1 MILIDAGENSD
12 RGFDAKLILASQLS
26 ARGHAVAIDENTL
39 PYQPDI
45 AQKYQATPYLADR
58 ADIAPTHFLLTGAE
72 NIDPETLLR
81 LQSCRLDPDCAV
93 LAVGHFPD
101 HQAILTAK
109 SKLAY
114 VLGREPQILDL
125 SGPHHQPF
133 FGPAISPMLAS
144 GPAMAAPRT
153 RPALSVILSPEVLA
167 DAGTVATLAHMDQ
180 QSGYRLSL
188 ILTEPEE
195 TPRHHPL
202 RLDMPI
208 YLAGDLPPTV
218 FAGLADIAVFL
229 GDDIPSERLA
239 ILALDMMQGGR
250 VVIDCTASS
259 ALLATGAPALRGPEA
274 LAALPAYIQQTILA
288 NLDEIGRFVRKSTWL
303 RHHTLDRLEA
313 ALKLTAAAPVPA
325 PAPAPPRTVFL
336 PTNGIGLGHAQRCSV
351 IAAALQTPAACRFAA
366 FPSCVPLIEGRGFAC
381 LPLVQ
386 KSPDHIDS
394 YANDLVNY
402 LRLRR
407 TLGPGDTLV
416 FDGGLIFESIY
427 RLIFEQHLRAIWIRR
442 GLWQANQ
449 DNSAWLRRGHAFEK
463 VIVPGEA
470 FDELNAPVEYGR
482 AVHPV
487 GPVVQ
492 TLAAGAPDRKTVRA
506 GLRARFGHPVRE
518 LVVTMLGGGKA
529 ADRSAQLQTLC
540 NMFERR
546 ADCLNLIV
554 VWPGSQV
561 PTGLYGWKN
570 TRIVQ
575 TRDALSLCIAADMAI
590 SAAGYNSF
598 HEMLYHAVPSI
609 LMPQMAPMMDDQERR
624 ARSASERG
632 LAETVLAHQL
642 FQLEREVAAFLDGG
656 KAADI
661 RARLITA
668 SLPQRGNQAAA
679 QLIEEGHHP

>member
-26 ARGHAVAIDENTL
+26 ARGHAVAIDESTL
-39 PYQPDI
+39 PELPDI
-45 AQKYQATPYLADR
+45 AQKYQAVSFLADR
-58 ADIAPTHFLLTGAE
+58 ADIAPSHFLLTGADS
-72 NIDPETLLR
+72 IDPETLLR
-81 LQSCRLDPDCAV
+81 LQSCRLGPGCAV
-93 LAVGHFPD
+93 WAVGRFPD
-101 HQAILTAK
+101 RQSILTAR
-109 SKLAY
+109 SKLAF
-114 VLGREPQILDL
+114 VLGREAQILDL
-125 SGPHHQPF
+125 NGPGHQPLF
-133 FGPAISPMLAS
+133 SPAISPMLAS
-144 GPAMAAPRT
+144 GPAPAAPRT
-153 RPALSVILSPEVLA
+153 RPALFVILSPEALA

-180 QSGYRLSL
+180 QSGYRLAL
-188 ILTEPEE
+188 ILTERDEAL
-195 TPRHHPL
+195 TQHPL

-218 FAGLADIAVFL
+218 FAGLADIAAFL
-229 GDDIPSERLA
+229 GDDFPSERLA
-239 ILALDMMQGGR
+239 VLALEMMQGGR

-259 ALLATGAPALRGPEA
+259 ALLATGAPALRGPET

-288 NLDEIGRFVRKSTWL
+288 NIDEIGRFVRKSLWL
-303 RHHTLDRLEA
+303 QQHTLDRLEA
-313 ALKLTAAAPVPA
+313 ALNLTPPA
-325 PAPAPPRTVFL
+325 PAPANPAARTVFL

-351 IAAALQTPAACRFAA
+351 IAAAVQPPEACLFAA

-407 TLGPGDTLV
+407 TLGPDDTLV
-416 FDGGLIFESIY
+416 FDGGFIFASVY
-427 RLIFEQHLRAIWIRR
+427 RLVLERHLNAIWIRR
-442 GLWQANQ
+442 GLWQAGQ
-449 DNSAWLRRGHAFEK
+449 DNSAWLRRQHIFK
-463 VIVPGEA
+463 KIIVPGEA

-482 AVHPV
+482 AVFPV

-492 TLAAGAPDRKTVRA
+492 TLVADAPDAQTVRA
-506 GLRARFGHPVRE
+506 GLRARFDHPVRE

-540 NMFERR
+540 NIFERR

-561 PTGLYGWKN
+561 PAGLYGWKN

-575 TRDALSLCIAADMAI
+575 TRDALSLCHAADMAI

-609 LMPQMAPMMDDQERR
+609 LMPQMAPMTDDQERR
-624 ARSASERG
+624 ARAASERG
-632 LAETVLAHQL
+632 LAETVLAHHL

-656 KAADI
+656 KAAEI
-661 RARLITA
+661 RERLTSA
-668 SLPQRGNQAAA
+668 NLPLRGNQAAA
-679 QLIEEGHHP
+679 RLIEGGRHP